1 MVRKELNNVKFF
13 NPNLFKEQNG
23 EVYLVGQKCRH
34 CGHISYP
41 RKRVCPECF
50 SEELDEH
57 LLSRR
62 GTLHTFCCTYLGV
75 PHLEGPY
82 VNGYVDLPEKIR
94 LFSLITDCDP
104 EGKDLRCDMPVETV
118 VDTLMKDESG
128 DDVYTYK
135 FRPIKE

>member
-1 MVRKELNNVKFF
+1 M
-13 NPNLFKEQNG
+13 
-23 EVYLVGQKCRH
+23 
-34 CGHISYP
+34 
-41 RKRVCPECF
+41 
-50 SEELDEH
+50 
-57 LLSRR
+57 
-62 GTLHTFCCTYLGV
+62 
-75 PHLEGPY
+75 
-82 VNGYVDLPEKIR
+82 NGYVDLPEKIR